1 MLAVS
6 QNRTPS
12 FVRQGMYMYLQPY
25 HQLVHNDKIVL
36 TIHSVILLSAEV
48 LFNLKLFV
56 FSQNPKGI
64 ENSNL

>member
-25 HQLVHNDKIVL
+25 HQLVHNDKIY
-36 TIHSVILLSAEV
+36 S
-48 LFNLKLFV
+48 FND
-56 FSQNPKGI
+56 P
-64 ENSNL
+64 